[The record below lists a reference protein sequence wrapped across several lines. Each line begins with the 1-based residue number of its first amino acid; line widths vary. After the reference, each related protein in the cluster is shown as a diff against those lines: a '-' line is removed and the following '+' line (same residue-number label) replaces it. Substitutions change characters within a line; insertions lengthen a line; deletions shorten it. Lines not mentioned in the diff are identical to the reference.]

1 MRGVP
6 ITDPSKDQTETGADT
21 LRAAS
26 FLEAYR
32 RVNPPSMKLRIAIDM
47 DEVLADT
54 LAKELTLYN
63 RDHGTNVSKEDLAG
77 FSLYEK
83 VREDHRETVQGYPN
97 TKDFFRDI
105 PVMAG
110 SREVLPELV
119 KRHEVFITTAA
130 MDHPTSFTAKYEW
143 LKEHFPYL
151 PDSHIVFCG
160 DKGILAA
167 DFLIDDNAYNFRRF
181 IGKGLLYSAP
191 HNALKTGFERVDS
204 WAQIAGRFLA

>member
-1 MRGVP
+1 MR
-6 ITDPSKDQTETGADT
+6 
-21 LRAAS
+21 AS
-26 FLEAYR
+26 
-32 RVNPPSMKLRIAIDM
+32 
-47 DEVLADT
+47 
-54 LAKELTLYN
+54 
-63 RDHGTNVSKEDLAG
+63 
-77 FSLYEK
+77 SLYEK

-167 DFLIDDNAYNFRRF
+167 DFLIDNA
-181 IGKGLLYSAP
+181 
-191 HNALKTGFERVDS
+191 
-204 WAQIAGRFLA
+204 